1 MALFDPIRM
10 GSSQPTGYEIQRSLR
25 FNNNDSAHL
34 SRTLSSEGNKRLW
47 TWSGWLKLGKR
58 PDNQRFIFSQRTSSS
73 NQCNIQYS
81 GDGRFRFESGGG
93 KGNAFTQG
101 FFRDPTAW
109 YHLVVTLDSDNSTAN
124 DRIIIYVNGERQDL
138 DISPTISTGDHG
150 INNNNAQV
158 IGREADTNSLAYDG
172 YMAEIHFI
180 DGARKAPSDFAE
192 TDSITGEYKPIKYVG
207 TYGSQGWYYNFSDN
221 SNNTASTL
229 GKDYSGNG
237 HNTTPGNI
245 TIANGKDGDS
255 FADTPTNN
263 FCVLNVVNRG
273 DDLQELSNGN
283 LKRGGS
289 SDKCL
294 ATFLL
299 ENGKYYFEYQAQD
312 GNGNHS
318 VGVTQHE
325 TDMRSRN
332 NSEAAA
338 YFANGEF
345 KIEGNSQQ
353 SGFSSYSDGDKIG
366 VAIDTTLATPKIW
379 FAKNNSWQGASGN
392 SGTFNPSG
400 GYSLT
405 AGKKYVFN
413 ADHGSSSSST
423 NGTCFFGAHQ
433 GGFNY
438 TPPTGFVA
446 ACTQNLPEPAI
457 FNGKKHQGTVIWTGN
472 DTNRSITGYEFSPDW
487 VWVKKRE
494 GGSNRS
500 HQLFDTVRGAQN
512 TLHSDGNGTD
522 HSNGNRL
529 SSFDSNGFSIGTN
542 GGDDG
547 INPSGGSLVA
557 WAWDAGSSTVTNTD
571 GNITSS
577 IRVST
582 TAGFSIVTYS
592 GNGSNGQTV
601 GHGLGVAPSTIILK
615 CRTANQNWRVWHK
628 SLAADGSKRLILDQT
643 NASENAGFLNDT
655 APTSSVFT
663 LGNSDE
669 AWNES
674 GDTYVAYCFSEIP
687 GYSAFGK
694 YTGNGGAGSG
704 VDGACIYTGFRPAWI
719 MVKRSS
725 ASENWCIWDDVRNS
739 NVNPNGRILRP
750 DSNTNEGGQITGSSG
765 HAIDFLSQGFRCRT
779 GESKINSNGSTY
791 VYWAFADSPAKISR
805 AA

>member
-245 TIANGKDGDS
+245 TISDGIDGDS
-255 FADTPTNN
+255 FTDTPTNN

-299 ENGKYYFEYQAQD
+299 ENGKYYFEYLAED
-312 GNGNHS
+312 SNSNHLP
-318 VGVTQHE
+318 GVTQHD

-332 NSEAAA
+332 NSEAAFYA
-338 YFANGEF
+338 PNGEY
-345 KIEGNSQQ
+345 KIEGGSQQ
-353 SGFSSYSDGDKIG
+353 GGQPTYGNGDIIG
-366 VAIDTTLATPKIW
+366 VAIDTTLSTPKVW
-379 FAKNNSWQGASGN
+379 FAKNNSWILSGDPSN
-392 SGTFNPSG
+392 GTNG
-400 GYSLT
+400 QSLT

-413 ADHGSSSSST
+413 ADHGSSSGST
-423 NGTCFFGAHQ
+423 TGTCFFGAHQ

-438 TPPTGFVA
+438 TPPTGFGA
-446 ACTQNLPEPAI
+446 ASSKNLPEPAVADGSQYV
-457 FNGKKHQGTVIWTGN
+457 NTVTYTAN
-472 DTNRSITGYEFSPDW
+472 RTARSITGVGFQPDW
-487 VWVKKRE
+487 VWIKSIDAGQDHAK
-494 GGSNRS
+494 
-500 HQLFDTVRGAQN
+500 FDAVRGVHKSLKSNDNFQEQNFSN
-512 TLHSDGNGTD
+512 TLT
-522 HSNGNRL
+522 
-529 SSFDSNGFSIGTN
+529 SFDSDGFSLGN
-542 GGDDG
+542 DSNVG
-547 INPSGGSLVA
+547 NVNYAQVPHVA
-557 WAWDAGSSTVTNTD
+557 WNWFAGGSTVTNTD
-571 GNITSS
+571 GNISS
-577 IRVST
+577 QVRAST

-643 NASENAGFLNDT
+643 NASEDANFLNDT

-687 GYSAFGK
+687 GFSAFGK

-704 VDGACIYTGFRPAWI
+704 VDGACIYTGFRPQWI

-725 ASENWCIWDDVRNS
+725 GTENWCIWDNVRSS
-739 NVNPNGRILRP
+739 NRNPNGRILRP

-779 GESKINSNGSTY
+779 GEQKINSNGSTY
-791 VYWAFADSPAKISR
+791 VYWAFAKNPFKFAR
-805 AA
+805 AG

>member
-1 MALFDPIRM
+1 MALFDTIRA
-10 GSSQPTGYEIQRSLR
+10 GASAASTGYEIERSVR
-25 FNNNDSAHL
+25 FNNNDSAHF
-34 SRTLSSEGNKRLW
+34 SRTLSSDGNRRLW
-47 TWSGWLKLGKR
+47 TWSGWLKLGKM
-58 PDNQRFIFSQRTSSS
+58 PSGQRFIFSQRTSSS

-81 GDGRFRFESGGG
+81 DDGRFRFESGGS
-93 KGNAFTQG
+93 KGNSFTQG

-109 YHLVVTLDSDNSTAN
+109 YDLICTLDSDNGTAD
-124 DRIIIYVNGERQDL
+124 DRIIIYVNGERQGL
-138 DISPTISTGDHG
+138 DISPSISTGDHG

-192 TDSITGEYKPIKYVG
+192 TDAVTGEYKPIKYEG

-245 TIANGKDGDS
+245 TIADGIDGDS
-255 FADTPTNN
+255 FSDTPTNN

-283 LKRGGS
+283 LKRGGA

-318 VGVTQHE
+318 VGVTQHD

-332 NSEAAA
+332 NDEAAA

-366 VAIDTTLATPKIW
+366 VAIDTTLATPKVW
-379 FAKNNSWQGASGN
+379 FAKNNTWQGTGD
-392 SGTFNPSG
+392 PSTA

-413 ADHGSSSSST
+413 ADHGSSGST
-423 NGTCFFGAHQ
+423 TSGTCFFGAHQ

-438 TPPTGFVA
+438 TPPTGFGA
-446 ACTQNLPEPAI
+446 ASSKNLPEPTVSD
-457 FNGKKHQGTVIWTGN
+457 GSQYVKTVIYTAN
-472 DTNRSITGYEFSPDW
+472 RTARSITGVGFQPDW
-487 VWVKKRE
+487 VWIKSRDA
-494 GGSNRS
+494 SQD
-500 HQLFDTVRGAQN
+500 HAIFDAVRGVHTSLRANANQAEYSQFTD
-512 TLHSDGNGTD
+512 TLT
-522 HSNGNRL
+522 
-529 SSFDSNGFSIGTN
+529 SFDSDGFSLGADASV
-542 GGDDG
+542 GDV
-547 INPSGGSLVA
+547 NYAQVSHVA
-557 WAWDAGSSTVTNTD
+557 WNWFAGGSTVTNTD
-571 GNITSS
+571 GNISS
-577 IRVST
+577 QVRASA
-582 TAGFSIVTYS
+582 TAGISILTYS

-615 CRTANQNWRVWHK
+615 CRSANQNWRVWHK

-643 NASENAGFLNDT
+643 NASENASFLNDT

-663 LGNSDE
+663 LGSSDE

-674 GDTYVAYCFSEIP
+674 GDTYVAYCFAEVP
-687 GYSAFGK
+687 GFSAFGK

-725 ASENWCIWDDVRNS
+725 GSENWCIWDNVRNS

-750 DSNTNEGGQITGSSG
+750 DSTTSEGGQVTGSSG

-779 GESKINSNGSTY
+779 GEQKINTNGSTY
-791 VYWAFADSPAKISR
+791 VYWAFAVNPFKFAR
-805 AA
+805 AG

>member
-1 MALFDPIRM
+1 MALFDTIRA
-10 GSSQPTGYEIQRSLR
+10 GASAASTDYEIERSVR
-25 FNNNDSAHL
+25 FNNNDSAHF

-47 TWSGWLKLGKR
+47 TWSGWLKLGKM

-109 YHLVVTLDSDNSTAN
+109 YHLIVTLDSDNSTAN
-124 DRIIIYVNGERQDL
+124 DRIIIYVNGERQGL

-192 TDSITGEYKPIKYVG
+192 TDAVTGEYKPIKYEG

-245 TIANGKDGDS
+245 TIADGIDGDS
-255 FADTPTNN
+255 FSDTPTNN

-283 LKRGGS
+283 LKRGGG

-312 GNGNHS
+312 GNGNHIP
-318 VGVTQHE
+318 GVTQHD
-325 TDMRSRN
+325 TDMRSRDN
-332 NSEAAA
+332 TQAAFYA
-338 YFANGEF
+338 SNGEF
-345 KIEGNSQQ
+345 KIEGGSQQ
-353 SGFSSYSDGDKIG
+353 SGFSSYTDGAIIG
-366 VAIDTTLATPKIW
+366 VAIDTTLATPKVW
-379 FAKNNSWQGASGN
+379 FAKNNVWQGASGN
-392 SGTFNPSG
+392 SGTFNASG

-438 TPPTGFVA
+438 TPPTGFGA
-446 ACTQNLPEPAI
+446 ASSKNLPEPTVSD
-457 FNGKKHQGTVIWTGN
+457 GSQYVKTVIYTAN
-472 DTNRSITGYEFSPDW
+472 RTARSITGVGFQPDW
-487 VWVKKRE
+487 VWIKSRDA
-494 GGSNRS
+494 SQD
-500 HQLFDTVRGAQN
+500 HAIFDAVRGVGKSLRANANQNELDFNN
-512 TLHSDGNGTD
+512 TLT
-522 HSNGNRL
+522 
-529 SSFDSNGFSIGTN
+529 SFDSDGFSLGN
-542 GGDDG
+542 DSNVGDV
-547 INPSGGSLVA
+547 NYAQVSHVA
-557 WAWDAGSSTVTNTD
+557 WNWFAGGSTVTNTD
-571 GNITSS
+571 GNISS
-577 IRVST
+577 QVRASA
-582 TAGFSIVTYS
+582 TAGISILTYS

-615 CRTANQNWRVWHK
+615 CRSANQNWRVWHK

-643 NASENAGFLNDT
+643 NASENASFLNDT

-663 LGNSDE
+663 LGSSDE

-674 GDTYVAYCFSEIP
+674 GDTYVAYCFAEVP
-687 GYSAFGK
+687 GFSAFGK

-725 ASENWCIWDDVRNS
+725 GSENWCIWDNVRNS

-750 DSNTNEGGQITGSSG
+750 DSTTTEGGQVTGSSG

-779 GESKINSNGSTY
+779 GEQKINTNGSTY
-791 VYWAFADSPAKISR
+791 VYWAFAVNPFKFAR
-805 AA
+805 AG

>member
-10 GSSQPTGYEIQRSLR
+10 GAAGAGGDYEIERSLR
-25 FNNNDSAHL
+25 FNNDDSAHL
-34 SRTLSSEGNKRLW
+34 SRTLSSDGNRRLW
-47 TWSGWLKLGKR
+47 TWSGWLKLGKM

-109 YHLVVTLDSDNSTAN
+109 YHLIVTLDSDNSTAN
-124 DRIIIYVNGERQDL
+124 DRIIIYVNGERQGL

-192 TDSITGEYKPIKYVG
+192 TDSVTGEYKPIKYEG

-245 TIANGKDGDS
+245 TIADGIDGDS
-255 FADTPTNN
+255 FSDTPTNN

-283 LKRGGS
+283 LKRGGG

-312 GNGNHS
+312 GNGNHIP
-318 VGVTQHE
+318 GVTQHD
-325 TDMRSRN
+325 TDMRSRDN
-332 NSEAAA
+332 TQAAFYA
-338 YFANGEF
+338 SNGEF
-345 KIEGNSQQ
+345 KIEGGSQQ
-353 SGFSSYSDGDKIG
+353 SGFSSYTDGAIIG
-366 VAIDTTLATPKIW
+366 VAIDTTLATPKVW
-379 FAKNNSWQGASGN
+379 FAKNNVWQGASGN
-392 SGTFNPSG
+392 SGTFNASG

-438 TPPTGFVA
+438 TPPTGFGA
-446 ACTQNLPEPAI
+446 ASSKNLPEPTVSD
-457 FNGKKHQGTVIWTGN
+457 GSQYVKTVIYTAN
-472 DTNRSITGYEFSPDW
+472 RTARSITGVGFQPDW
-487 VWVKKRE
+487 VWIKSRDA
-494 GGSNRS
+494 SQD
-500 HQLFDTVRGAQN
+500 HAIFDAVRGVGKSLRANANQNELDFNN
-512 TLHSDGNGTD
+512 TLT
-522 HSNGNRL
+522 
-529 SSFDSNGFSIGTN
+529 SFDSDGFSLGN
-542 GGDDG
+542 DSNVGDV
-547 INPSGGSLVA
+547 NYAQVSHVA
-557 WAWDAGSSTVTNTD
+557 WNWFAGGSTVTNTD
-571 GNITSS
+571 GNISS
-577 IRVST
+577 QVRASA
-582 TAGFSIVTYS
+582 TAGISILTYS
-592 GNGSNGQTV
+592 GNGSNAQTV

-615 CRTANQNWRVWHK
+615 CRSANQNWRVWHK

-643 NASENAGFLNDT
+643 NQSEDAGFLNDT

-663 LGNSDE
+663 LGSSDE

-674 GDTYVAYCFSEIP
+674 GDTYVAYCFAEVP
-687 GYSAFGK
+687 GFSAFGK
-694 YTGNGGAGSG
+694 YTGNGGAGTG

-725 ASENWCIWDDVRNS
+725 GQENWCIWDNVRNS

-750 DSNTNEGGQITGSSG
+750 DSTTSEGGQVTGSSG

-779 GESKINSNGSTY
+779 GEQKINSNGSTY
-791 VYWAFADSPAKISR
+791 VYWAFAVNPFKFAR
-805 AA
+805 AG